1 MKSKIITIQDFKSVK
16 QLFDNASR
24 ELEKGADY
32 SGYVVKYSEVALQRF
47 DIIEKK
53 AQKNV
58 KIMSKV
64 LGLPYNTIIDMVW
77 DWDFAKRVL
86 TDLEK

>member
-1 MKSKIITIQDFKSVK
+1 MTTQIITIEDFKAVK
-16 QLFDNASR
+16 EMFDKATR
-24 ELEKGADY
+24 ELEKGADL
-32 SGYVVKYSEVALQRF
+32 SGYVVVYSEVAQQRF
-47 DIIEKK
+47 DIIDKK
-53 AQKNV
+53 AEKNV

-86 TDLEK
+86 TDLKK